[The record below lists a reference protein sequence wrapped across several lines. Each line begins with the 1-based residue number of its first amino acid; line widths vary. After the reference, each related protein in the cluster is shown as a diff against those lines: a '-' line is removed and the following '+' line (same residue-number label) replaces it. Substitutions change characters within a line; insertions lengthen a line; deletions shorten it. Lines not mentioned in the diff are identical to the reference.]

1 MKHETVEKYL
11 VKSLSNWDFLL
22 PPSPVNLCHAPHKY
36 LNKNS
41 KEIIHVHQNKL
52 ICQILILS
60 KHLQVAWSLASPCQD
75 QSLTVAAEKY
85 NRDDSLLFLQTYK

>member
-1 MKHETVEKYL
+1 M
-11 VKSLSNWDFLL
+11 NM
-22 PPSPVNLCHAPHKY
+22 N
-36 LNKNS
+36 
-41 KEIIHVHQNKL
+41 VHQNKL